1 MERYKTIPNS
11 VSNIALYPSPN
22 ELNNELI
29 LLFYKIV
36 LFKKIAT
43 VHEKVESRTTRG
55 SISNVRI
62 ESANIYIL
70 SNPAHYN
77 ERIKLSIKWELENR
91 GHVLFEPIYLGA
103 ICLVI

>member
-1 MERYKTIPNS
+1 M
-11 VSNIALYPSPN
+11 SNIALYPSPN

-62 ESANIYIL
+62 ESANIYNIL

-77 ERIKLSIKWELENR
+77 ERIKVSIK
-91 GHVLFEPIYLGA
+91 
-103 ICLVI
+103 